1 LLVTK
6 NQEPKSEINV
16 INDFLNNT
24 SVDNMKNISIKTALE
39 QTSIKI
45 ENCDESSQNL
55 YNCNNL
61 DTDNDVTS
69 NNTLIN
75 ISDQV

>member
-1 LLVTK
+1 MLVTK
-6 NQEPKSEINV
+6 NQEPKSEINT
-16 INDFLNNT
+16 INDFLINT
-24 SVDNMKNISIKTALE
+24 SVDNTKNISIKTPLE

-45 ENCDESSQNL
+45 EYCDESSQNL

-61 DTDNDVTS
+61 EADNDVPS